1 MDLSVQLQTFLGAPP
16 EIEGEPAEPEAAG
29 GAAADDDEESPL
41 LLLLLLQALL
51 SVSDALDD
59 DDTYRGLD
67 DVLVLLLEVV
77 DASFVWAGMLVAI
90 SPSQLGHTD
99 CPSLFPALLFWA
111 AMTSFCS
118 ANIRKRSSAKK
129 KSDDAIGRR
138 TGT

>member
-1 MDLSVQLQTFLGAPP
+1 MDLHGAPP
-16 EIEGEPAEPEAAG
+16 EIEGEPAESEAAG
-29 GAAADDDEESPL
+29 GAAADDDDEESPL

-51 SVSDALDD
+51 SVNDALDD

-77 DASFVWAGMLVAI
+77 DASFVWEGMQAMI

-99 CPSLFPALLFWA
+99 CPSPFPALLLFWA

-129 KSDDAIGRR
+129 KSDDAMGRR
-138 TGT
+138 TGK

>member
-1 MDLSVQLQTFLGAPP
+1 MDLSVQLQTLLGAPP

-29 GAAADDDEESPL
+29 GAAAAADDEESPL

-51 SVSDALDD
+51 SVNDALDD

-67 DVLVLLLEVV
+67 DDVLVLLLEAV
-77 DASFVWAGMLVAI
+77 DAPFVWAGMRVTI

-99 CPSLFPALLFWA
+99 CPSLFPALLFLWA
-111 AMTSFCS
+111 ASCS

-129 KSDDAIGRR
+129 KPDDAMGRR
-138 TGT
+138 TGK